1 VPDPRTLVI
10 VGAGLAGA
18 KAAEAL
24 REEGFDGRVV
34 LVGDEPWAPYE
45 RPPLSKS
52 YLTGDSTTEDAA
64 VHPGRYYPEHEI
76 ELLTGARAVALDTAA
91 RRVRLADGAELAYD
105 RLLLA
110 TGAVPRRPPIEGAEL
125 RGVRVLR
132 TLAHARILR
141 DRLRAGGPLAIV
153 GAGWIGCEVAASARA
168 LGVEVTLIEAA
179 ATPLERVLGPR
190 LGRFFAEVHREHGVR
205 VLTGARIERIEGA
218 GEAERIRLADG
229 STVECGTVLLGV
241 GVAPDTALAAA
252 AGLEVGDGVLV
263 DEHLR
268 TSAPGVFAAGDIAA
282 VRGRGSGAGVRVE
295 HWANALH
302 QGAAAGRSMLD
313 RGEPFDRLPSF
324 FSDQYDLGL
333 EYVGRHAAGDRL
345 VVRGRYEDR
354 RLLAFWLDAEDHLT
368 AAMHVNE
375 WGATEIFE
383 RLVGTGAPVDPARL
397 ADEAVPLEEL
407 VASAAGSE
415 S

>member
-1 VPDPRTLVI
+1 VPDRRTFVI

-24 REEGFDGRVV
+24 REEGFDGRIV
-34 LVGDEPWAPYE
+34 LVGAEPSPPYE

-52 YLTGDSTTEDAA
+52 YLVGDSTAEDAR
-64 VHPGRYYPEHEI
+64 VHAGPYYADHDI
-76 ELLTGARAVALDTAA
+76 ELLTGARASALDTTA
-91 RRVRLADGAELAYD
+91 RRVRLADGTELAYD

-125 RGVRVLR
+125 GGVRVLR
-132 TLAHARILR
+132 TVAHARILR
-141 DRLRAGGPLAIV
+141 ERLQDGAPLAII
-153 GAGWIGCEVAASARA
+153 GAGWIGCEVAASART

-190 LGRFFAEVHREHGVR
+190 LGQFFADVHGDHGVR

-218 GEAERIRLADG
+218 GLAERVRLTDG
-229 STVECGTVLLGV
+229 TTVECGTVLLGV
-241 GVAPDTALAAA
+241 GVAPDTELAAA
-252 AGLEVGDGVLV
+252 AGLEIGDGVVV

-268 TSAPGVFAAGDIAA
+268 TSAPEVFAAGDIASA
-282 VRGRGSGAGVRVE
+282 SHRRYGRRVRVE

-302 QGAAAGRSMLD
+302 QGAAAGRAMLD
-313 RGEPFDRLPSF
+313 RGAPFERLPYF
-324 FSDQYDLGL
+324 FSDQYDLGM
-333 EYVGRHAAGDRL
+333 EYVGLHAPADRL
-345 VVRGRYEDR
+345 VLRGRLEDR
-354 RLLAFWLDAEDHLT
+354 RLHAFWLDAADRVT

-375 WGATEIFE
+375 WDATKVFE
-383 RLVGTGAPVDPARL
+383 GLVGTGARVDPARL
-397 ADEAVPLEEL
+397 ADETVPLEDL
-407 VASAAGSE
+407 VASPAAGE